1 MKRFIINSA
10 IIPPQKKVAF
20 KKQPET
26 VEREKKK
33 TDLVY
38 KDVAVMNEQP
48 KTKWDKKKK
57 KNFCEKKLKIHQKKT
72 NANI

>member
-38 KDVAVMNEQP
+38 KDVAVTNEQP
-48 KTKWDKKKK
+48 KTK
-57 KNFCEKKLKIHQKKT
+57 
-72 NANI
+72 